1 MHRPA
6 AVEPKLL
13 PLPLAEYRVRAGLAG
28 FPSPAED
35 YYAGK
40 ALDLNQRFVKRA
52 SATFF
57 MDAEGDSMLEYG
69 IPDGSL
75 LLIDR
80 SIDARPGH
88 IVVAMVSGETVVKA
102 YEVRG
107 GYHLLVSGGNRY
119 PPIPMQDVECQIWGV
134 VRSIHVEMLV

>member
-1 MHRPA
+1 MPHPA
-6 AVEPKLL
+6 VLEPELL
-13 PLPLAEYRVRAGLAG
+13 YLPVAEYRVRAGLAG

-35 YYAGK
+35 YAGK
-40 ALDLNQRFVKRA
+40 SLDLNQRFVKRA

-57 MDAEGDSMLEYG
+57 MEAEGDSMLEYG
-69 IPDGSL
+69 IPDGCL

-80 SIDARPGH
+80 SLDVRPGH

-107 GYHLLVSGGNRY
+107 GYQLLVSGGNRY
-119 PPIPMQDVECQIWGV
+119 APIPMQDVECQIWGV